1 VYQIHGRQRPTW
13 EKQRKQKKKKEKKKK
28 EATAILERF
37 AVFPSDMM
45 FKTNFKA
52 LKKIQNKCL
61 CAHNPA

>member
-1 VYQIHGRQRPTW
+1 MEDKGLHG
-13 EKQRKQKKKKEKKKK
+13 KNKENKK

-37 AVFPSDMM
+37 AVFPSDML